1 MTRKSSGLRGL
12 VAAAGPALAVLIV
25 GVTLIEIY
33 VRWAHTPIYLVP
45 RPSQVLST
53 LIDERSYLLA
63 ALWSTTKAALIGFGL
78 SAVFGVAIAIVLASS
93 IWVRRAFSPYTVFFQ
108 TVPIIAIAPMLSIW
122 LAPGLKAVAACAFIV
137 SVFPVLANT
146 LAGLVATDPALLDLF
161 RLYGAGSGAAMLKL
175 RFPAA
180 LPNVFTG
187 LRVAAGLAVIGTVV
201 AEFLVGE
208 LGEEQG
214 LGVVIVSASH
224 NGHSDRVFAA
234 VLLAS
239 ALGLAMFAVLNLVGR
254 RVLANW
260 HASERE

>member
-1 MTRKSSGLRGL
+1 MKTKRRLL
-12 VAAAGPALAVLIV
+12 ATLWPPLAVLVV
-25 GVTLIEIY
+25 GLVLIELY
-33 VRWAHTPIYLVP
+33 VRARNTPIYLVP
-45 RPSQVLST
+45 RPSQVLDA
-53 LIDERSYLLA
+53 LIDERKYLLA
-63 ALWSTTKAALIGFGL
+63 ALWTTTKATLIGFLL
-78 SAVFGVAIAIVLASS
+78 SAGLGIAIALALASS
-93 IWVRRAFSPYTVFFQ
+93 SWVRRAFSPYTIFFQ

-122 LAPGLKAVAACAFIV
+122 LSPGLKAVSACAFIV
-137 SVFPVLANT
+137 SVFPVIANT

-161 RLYGAGSGAAMLKL
+161 RLYGAGRAATMFKL

-187 LRVAAGLAVIGTVV
+187 LQVAAGLTVIGTVV

-239 ALGLAMFAVLNLVGR
+239 ALGLAMLGGVSLVR
-254 RVLANW
+254 RLVLANW
-260 HASERE
+260 HASARD

>member
-1 MTRKSSGLRGL
+1 MKAFLQRWGTAYGPPL
-12 VAAAGPALAVLIV
+12 VVLIV
-25 GVTLIEIY
+25 GTLLLEAY
-33 VRWAHTPIYLVP
+33 VRWTHVPIYLAP
-45 RPSQVLST
+45 RPSDVILT
-53 LIDERSYLLA
+53 LHRERAYLLA
-63 ALWSTTKAALIGFGL
+63 ASWSTAKAALVGFGL
-78 SAVFGVAIAIVLASS
+78 SAGVGVAIALALASS
-93 IWVRRAFSPYTVFFQ
+93 AWVRRAFYPYTVFFQ

-137 SVFPVLANT
+137 SVFPVIANT
-146 LAGLVATDPALLDLF
+146 LAGLIATDPALVDLF
-161 RLYGAGSGAAMLKL
+161 RLYGASRTAAMLKL

-180 LPNVFTG
+180 LPNVFIG

-214 LGVVIVSASH
+214 LGVVIVGASH

-239 ALGLAMFAVLNLVGR
+239 ALGLTMFGAVNLVAR
-254 RVLANW
+254 RVLRNW
-260 HASERE
+260 HASART

>member
-1 MTRKSSGLRGL
+1 MKLRRL
-12 VAAAGPALAVLIV
+12 AASLGPPLAVLVV
-25 GVTLIEIY
+25 GMVLLELY
-33 VRWAHTPIYLVP
+33 VRWADTPIYLVP
-45 RPSQVLST
+45 RPSQVLGT
-53 LIDERSYLLA
+53 LTEERGYLLA
-63 ALWSTTKAALIGFGL
+63 ALWSTTKAALIGFAL
-78 SAVFGVAIAIVLASS
+78 SVVFGIAIAIVLASS
-93 IWVRRAFSPYTVFFQ
+93 VWVRRALSPYTVFFQ

-137 SVFPVLANT
+137 SVFPVIANT
-146 LAGLVATDPALLDLF
+146 LAGLVATDPALVDLF
-161 RLYGAGSGAAMLKL
+161 RLYGAGRAATMFQL
-175 RFPAA
+175 RFPSS

-187 LRVAAGLAVIGTVV
+187 LRVAAGLTVIGTVV

-239 ALGLAMFAVLNLVGR
+239 ALGLAMFGAVNLVGR
-254 RVLANW
+254 MVLANW
-260 HASERE
+260 YAPARAD